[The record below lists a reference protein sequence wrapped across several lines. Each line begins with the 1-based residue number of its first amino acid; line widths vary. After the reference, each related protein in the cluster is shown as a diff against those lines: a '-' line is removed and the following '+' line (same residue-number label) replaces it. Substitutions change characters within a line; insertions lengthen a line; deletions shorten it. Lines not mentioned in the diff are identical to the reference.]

1 MKLPRIQICAGAGC
15 KAWDSEKLACELN
28 RIQEWGDTADYE
40 IQLVPCMKN
49 YGGGIS
55 VKSKE
60 CKLMVSKYRTTE
72 EALDQL
78 ESHVL
83 KLKLAT

>member
-1 MKLPRIQICAGAGC
+1 MKSNWFL
-15 KAWDSEKLACELN
+15 S
-28 RIQEWGDTADYE
+28 
-40 IQLVPCMKN
+40 MKN
-49 YGGGIS
+49 CGGGIS